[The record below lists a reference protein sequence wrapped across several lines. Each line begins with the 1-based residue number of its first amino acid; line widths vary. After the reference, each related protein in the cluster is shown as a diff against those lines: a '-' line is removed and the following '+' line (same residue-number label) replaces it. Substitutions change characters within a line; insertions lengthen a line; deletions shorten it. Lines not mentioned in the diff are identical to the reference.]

1 MAWRWAFIA
10 WTLFVWLGRIRN
22 AVGDPA
28 LATGGRTGPILLSL
42 SFVIPALLLAGM
54 TALQL
59 AHRDDH
65 RLARP
70 VSLILAALV
79 VWTAAVWVVR
89 AVDIAL
95 RSDRG
100 AAFIAV
106 HLVLATVSV
115 GLGVMAVRADRR
127 SPAPSAVAAGEA
139 AS

>member
-28 LATGGRTGPILLSL
+28 LDAGGRTGPIVLSL

-54 TALQL
+54 SGLQL

-65 RLARP
+65 RLGRG
-70 VSLILAALV
+70 VSLLLVALV
-79 VWTAAVWVVR
+79 VWTTAVWVVR
-89 AVDIAL
+89 AVDIAFL
-95 RSDRG
+95 SGRG

-106 HLVLATVSV
+106 HVVLAAVSI
-115 GLGVMAVRADRR
+115 GLGVMAVRADRG
-127 SPAPSAVAAGEA
+127 SPASAPVIAGDA